1 MATEFHGKEGLI
13 IGGTSGIGK
22 AVAQRIL
29 KDGGKVTIVGR
40 NGGKLESAVKEL
52 SRHGEVRG
60 VQLDIMNRNAVKGN
74 RNYKR
79 PFCLDRN
86 VPKTS

>member
-1 MATEFHGKEGLI
+1 MVTEFHGKEGLI

-60 VQLDIMNRNAVKGN
+60 VQLDIMNRNAVK
-74 RNYKR
+74 
-79 PFCLDRN
+79 DH
-86 VPKTS
+86 VPRLGE

>member
-29 KDGGKVTIVGR
+29 KDGGKVTIM
-40 NGGKLESAVKEL
+40 GGMGVSWKVR
-52 SRHGEVRG
+52 SRSCHSTVR
-60 VQLDIMNRNAVKGN
+60 
-74 RNYKR
+74 
-79 PFCLDRN
+79 
-86 VPKTS
+86 